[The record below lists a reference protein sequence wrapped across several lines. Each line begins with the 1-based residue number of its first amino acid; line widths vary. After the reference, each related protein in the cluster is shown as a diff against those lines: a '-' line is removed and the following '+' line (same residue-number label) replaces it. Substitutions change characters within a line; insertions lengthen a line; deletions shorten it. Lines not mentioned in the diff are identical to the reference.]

1 MISGHEDTVADIDS
15 DRNRIC
21 AVFLVVRDGV
31 QEAVFVFFA
40 DPGTF
45 VCIEVQEPS
54 ALPQRSQIVRFHSHC
69 VKDPDIGES
78 NEDLVIFISCRLVFS
93 IIEPGL
99 VIEFDQL
106 FRQVITAVIDVSLP
120 ERGVRPGFLPRV
132 GEHEVEPVV
141 GECGPYA
148 VDHKGTKGKGDHDQ
162 SDLEPVVVA
171 DITKLLFHGQ
181 PFEFIGFTFKKRA
194 DSVEHRRVSLRCRI
208 LFRQPWI

>member
-1 MISGHEDTVADIDS
+1 MSEFFYPAVSFCLSFFRGIPGRQLNSGSLENIVQKELYGFQMFALRPDPDRAPFRIQMISGHEDTVADIDS

-31 QEAVFVFFA
+31 QKAVFVFFA

-120 ERGVRPGFLPRV
+120 ESGEFVPASSRV
-132 GEHEVEPVV
+132 L
-141 GECGPYA
+141 A
-148 VDHKGTKGKGDHDQ
+148 
-162 SDLEPVVVA
+162 SM
-171 DITKLLFHGQ
+171 
-181 PFEFIGFTFKKRA
+181 R
-194 DSVEHRRVSLRCRI
+194 
-208 LFRQPWI
+208 